1 MNLLV
6 IQLAR
11 MGDLL
16 QTKRLILSLARAGR
30 VHLLVDGSLTDF
42 ASQIYPFAEVHG
54 IAAHAGNCD
63 GFSILEGVLPQL
75 EKLKKQNFNR
85 VYNLN
90 FSGMNLALSTLWP
103 PEIMHGHWLDRG
115 QALMSSWLNL
125 AFRWSS
131 ERRTAPLNLMDLWGL
146 LANRPVPPGEVNPK
160 ASPKGGGLGVML
172 AERMARRSVPP
183 AFWAR
188 CISAVWQRMGQPN
201 VFLFGTS
208 KEFAT
213 GRDIMRELPAG
224 VLNKTENL
232 AGATGLIELS
242 EKISKL
248 DRLLTPDTGGMH
260 LAAHHGVPVE
270 AFFLSSAW
278 AYETGPYGEG
288 HRVWQAIQ
296 PCLPCLESQPCPYD
310 VKCLKPIKENLFLK
324 VLSKPEEPA
333 PYPQDLLGLETCFDG
348 LGVCC
353 RPIIENEANYL
364 ACEEENGRR
373 RNLRKIL
380 SEYSFLKLE
389 NGAGYSAK
397 PGSAL
402 ETAGLYE
409 QIFRESDWM
418 LPQQE

>member
-1 MNLLV
+1 MRQLV

-16 QTKRLILSLARAGR
+16 QTKRLVLSLAREGR
-30 VHLLVDGSLTDF
+30 VHLLVDSSLTAF
-42 ASQIYPFAEVHG
+42 AAQIYPFAEIHG
-54 IAAHAGNCD
+54 ITAHAGRT
-63 GFSILEGVLPQL
+63 GEFSVFEEVLSQL
-75 EKLKKQNFNR
+75 EKLKAQNFDR

-90 FSGMNLALSTLWP
+90 FSGLNLALSTLWP
-103 PEIMHGHWLDRG
+103 PEAMRGHWFDKG
-115 QALMSSWLNL
+115 QALRSSWLNL

-146 LANRPVPPGEVNPK
+146 LADRPVPPSEVNPK

-172 AERMARRSVPP
+172 AGRMARRSVPP
-183 AFWAR
+183 AFLAR
-188 CISAVWQRMGQPN
+188 CISAVWQRMGQPD

-208 KEFAT
+208 AEFAA
-213 GRDIMRELPAG
+213 GKEIMRELPAG

-260 LAAHHGVPVE
+260 LAAQHGVPVE

-288 HRVWQAIQ
+288 HRVWQAVQ

-310 VKCLKPIKENLFLK
+310 VKCLAPIKENSFLK
-324 VLSKPEEPA
+324 VLSKPGEA
-333 PYPQDLLGLETCFDG
+333 VSYPPGLIGLETCFDS
-348 LGVCC
+348 LGACC
-353 RPIIENEANYL
+353 RPIIENEPNYL
-364 ACEEENGRR
+364 ACEEENRR
-373 RNLRKIL
+373 RMNLRRVL
-380 SEYSFLKLE
+380 AEYSFLKL
-389 NGAGYSAK
+389 GDGYSAG
-397 PGSAL
+397 PASAL

-418 LPQQE
+418 LPRQE